1 MLQSATINVDEEI
14 ERRKTPRKNL
24 QVKIDLEELERRSG
38 DVETGRSCLIFPEEF
53 WDNVEKAGF

>member
-1 MLQSATINVDEEI
+1 MPQSAKMNIDEEI
-14 ERRKTPRKNL
+14 ERRKTTRGKL

-38 DVETGRSCLIFPEEF
+38 DVEIGRSRLISPEEF